1 MVQQDINSNF
11 NELSRRGNQTD
22 FALAVVAGLVGLLS
36 LLSFFDTIDMERH
49 AQSIDSHPK
58 HDHAMQHYHTDETSY
73 GRVRT
78 GAPGYLSGISGWY

>member
-1 MVQQDINSNF
+1 MVQQAI
-11 NELSRRGNQTD
+11 NELYRWGNQTNI
-22 FALAVVAGLVGLLS
+22 AIAMVAGIVGLLS
-36 LLSFFDTIDMERH
+36 LLSMYDMERH
-49 AQSIDSHPK
+49 TQSIDSHPK